1 MLSDVSFIF
10 KNSFPG
16 LPIKLPQILCD
27 LIHYEKKNL
36 NNFWIKLKKQ
46 NTLLSLFI
54 IKNKNF
60 LKSPTTSV
68 NGRMA
73 KYVDY
78 DPWTEGWQ
86 NMLIIICERKEGKI
100 CWLLSVNGR
109 MTKYVDY
116 YLWTEGWQN
125 MLIIIRERK
134 DGKIWW

>member
-1 MLSDVSFIF
+1 MLYIVNLNKSLSPLENHPSPPKFNIFFFFFGGGLLGGTPTLICMLSDVSFIF

-78 DPWTEGWQ
+78 DP
-86 NMLIIICERKEGKI
+86 
-100 CWLLSVNGR
+100 
-109 MTKYVDY
+109 
-116 YLWTEGWQN
+116 
-125 MLIIIRERK
+125 
-134 DGKIWW
+134 